1 MHEPDPAAQDS
12 QQSSGP
18 TTSVAQDLAQ
28 LTRDLRRFT
37 RRARNRGLKRY
48 PIPEGLRIE
57 AAAAPTTPP
66 GNRPEQGPSSAGPS
80 GQTRFASAGSER
92 AASATGAPRGR
103 TPSDAETGP
112 GGVTP
117 EQIRARAAACRN
129 LEELRAEV
137 AKCTACELCKTRTQ
151 TVFQDGQGTRGVLF
165 VGEAPG
171 ADEDR
176 EGLPFVGKAGKLLTD
191 IIEKGMGIRR
201 SEVTIANVLKC
212 RPPDNRDPKPIEK
225 ALCTPFLDRQIEL
238 LDPQV
243 VIPLGRHAACHLL
256 QSDSTMGQLRGR
268 IHERGGRKFVPTY
281 HPAFLLRS
289 PHMKSKCWADI
300 QLAMAELGLKPGGK

>member
-1 MHEPDPAAQDS
+1 MQELEPAAQDP
-12 QQSSGP
+12 QQNSGP
-18 TTSVAQDLAQ
+18 APSVAQDLAQ

-37 RRARNRGLKRY
+37 RRTRNRGLKRY
-48 PIPEGLRIE
+48 PIPDGLRME
-57 AAAAPTTPP
+57 TAAPES
-66 GNRPEQGPSSAGPS
+66 GPERSTGSPIPS
-80 GQTRFASAGSER
+80 GRAPSDSAEPGR
-92 AASATGAPRGR
+92 AHSAPSAPRGR

-117 EQIRARAAACRN
+117 DQIRARAAACQN

-137 AKCTACELCKTRTQ
+137 AKCTACDLCKTRTQ
-151 TVFQDGQGTRGVLF
+151 TVFQDGQGSRGVLF

-191 IIEKGMGIRR
+191 IIEKGMGISR

-238 LDPQV
+238 LDPKV

-289 PHMKSKCWADI
+289 PHMKSKCWTDI
-300 QLAMAELGLKPGGK
+300 QLAMTELGLKPRGK